1 MLVTRF
7 VAASDASW
15 WRSIPSLAGY
25 PVTRFLLVPA
35 CLLLLFGA
43 LRSSTPARW
52 IALTTAL
59 FVQGV
64 LFPEALLFLAVVAIV
79 AILWCTHEWRAGRA
93 RAFAP
98 LLWCTLTGVLLG
110 VVFVVYLA
118 IIGALGDFFGY
129 FQTFA
134 FGHTADGHLPARQRP
149 EDRTADA
156 RPRSSARARGT
167 DDRVSRDPVAS
178 RRASTPPTGLR

>member
-7 VAASDASW
+7 VAASDVSW
-15 WRSIPSLAGY
+15 WRSISSLAGY

-52 IALTTAL
+52 IALTAAL

-64 LFPEALLFLAVVAIV
+64 LFPEALLFLAIVAIV
-79 AILWCTHEWRAGRA
+79 AILWCTHEWRAGSPRP
-93 RAFAP
+93 FAP
-98 LLWCTLTGVLLG
+98 LLWCTLTGVVLG
-110 VVFVVYLA
+110 AAFVVYLA

-134 FGHTADGHLPARQRP
+134 FGHTLTVPSRP
-149 EDRTADA
+149 TA
-156 RPRSSARARGT
+156 S
-167 DDRVSRDPVAS
+167 S
-178 RRASTPPTGLR
+178 RRGC